1 MQNPCNDNTF
11 DADFNICNGPYGEM
25 LTAIISDLI
34 MQGAGKCEQLTDFGS
49 RFLEA
54 VKAAKNILS
63 ERTRECEREMQR
75 YDLTVRLEE
84 IKKDQEALLEECR
97 KKKLMLEMLDAPK
110 SASTPPQALEDN
122 DMVIV

>member
-1 MQNPCNDNTF
+1 MQNPCSDNTF
-11 DADFNICNGPYGEM
+11 EADFNICNGPYGEM
-25 LTAIISDLI
+25 LTCIISDMI
-34 MQGAGKCEQLTDFGS
+34 MQGAGKCDQLTDFGS

-63 ERTRECEREMQR
+63 ERTAECEREMQR

-97 KKKLMLEMLDAPK
+97 KKRLMLEMLDAPK
-110 SASTPPQALEDN
+110 SASSPPQPPVD
-122 DMVIV
+122 DMVDV

>member
-34 MQGAGKCEQLTDFGS
+34 MQGAGKCEQPTDFGS